1 MRKRNVMV
9 AAILA
14 VGMVVAGQG
23 LASAEETGRE
33 STPVL
38 AGDVGAG
45 PVPGG
50 HASWDEFM
58 RVQERLDAKAEQI
71 ADVGGDGF
79 SGIEVSAERRALTV
93 YWKGDAPAGLTEAVE
108 KAQTDGDTVSVVP
121 ARYSESELMAEADRL
136 AEEDG
141 VSAVAPKVD
150 GSGLLVSLLPGHLGV
165 VLSPIPVTTDQA
177 EPALASRKDDS
188 SPYTGGARWNG
199 CSSGFAISIKGS
211 KKMLSAGHCAD
222 NGDTARDGGGQTMG
236 KVAGDS
242 NTKDRLYINT
252 NSRGRVYN
260 GSVAPNGAPVNEYT
274 NAVVG
279 ASRSFVGDVICS
291 SGAYS
296 GTRCGSRVVAV
307 NQTINVGYLIYETVR
322 AEKTDR
328 TAAIG
333 NGDSGGPSFA
343 VASDNTKVIAKGTHT
358 AIDLSTASPC
368 TGVPTGAGGGR
379 QCAWRFYYVDVTRS
393 LDAYGA
399 KIVTG

>member
-9 AAILA
+9 AAALA
-14 VGMVVAGQG
+14 VGMVVAGQS
-23 LASAEETGRE
+23 LALARDAAKE
-33 STPVL
+33 SRAVF

-45 PVPGG
+45 DVPGAF
-50 HASWDEFM
+50 ASWDEFM
-58 RVQERLDAKAEQI
+58 RVQDRLDAKAERI
-71 ADVGGDGF
+71 ADSGGDGF
-79 SGIEVSAERRALTV
+79 GGIEVSAERRALTV
-93 YWKGDAPAGLTEAVE
+93 YWKGDAPAATTAAVE
-108 KAQTDGDTVSVVP
+108 KARADGDTVTVLP
-121 ARYSESELMAEADRL
+121 ARYSEKELMEEGARIV
-136 AEEDG
+136 EEDG

-150 GSGLLVSLLPGHLGV
+150 GSGLLVSVLPGHLGLI
-165 VLSPIPVTTDQA
+165 LSPIPVTTDEAQ
-177 EPALASRKDDS
+177 PALASRKDDS

-199 CSSGFAISIKGS
+199 CSSGFGFTINGA

-242 NTKDRLYINT
+242 NSRDRLHINT
-252 NSRGRVYN
+252 TSRGRVYN
-260 GSVAPNGAPVNEYT
+260 GSVAPDGTPVNEFT

-296 GTRCGSRVVAV
+296 GTRCGSQVVAV

-333 NGDSGGPSFA
+333 NGDSGGPSFT

-358 AIDLSTASPC
+358 AIDLSTARPC
-368 TGVPTGAGGGR
+368 TGVPSVANGR
-379 QCAWRFYYVDVTRS
+379 QCAWRFFYVDVTKS
-393 LDAYGA
+393 LSAYGG
-399 KIVTG
+399 KILTG